1 MFGQFHFLLYL
12 CSKNKNL
19 NMNTD
24 RTINFGKY
32 KGTPIKQLILER
44 IGYIYWCLSNL
55 DWFKLNVDEQ
65 ALYDAVAIANI
76 KYEID
81 LVFPVRELAKH
92 IVDKDNYAKLDTPFI
107 ISRDGIIQ
115 YRIKDIN
122 NPIIHNVLKYKNY
135 NIRPLVPLTTDQM
148 GCINR
153 YMFSPIYDEPLDDYF
168 IGENPHAIV
177 E

>member
-1 MFGQFHFLLYL
+1 
-12 CSKNKNL
+12 
-19 NMNTD
+19 MNTD

-32 KGTPIKQLILER
+32 KGTPIKQLILEH
-44 IGYIYWCLSNL
+44 IGYIYWCLNNFE
-55 DWFKLNVDEQ
+55 WFKLNDDEQ
-65 ALYDAVAIANI
+65 ALYDAIAIANI

-92 IVDKDNYAKLDTPFI
+92 IVYKDKHSKLDTPFI
-107 ISRDGIIQ
+107 ISRDGIIR
-115 YRIKDIN
+115 YAIKDVG
-122 NPIIHNVLKYKNY
+122 NPIISDALKYKVD
-135 NIRPLVPLTTDQM
+135 NIKPLVPLTTEQM

-153 YMFSPIYDEPLDDYF
+153 YMFTPIDDEPLVDYF

>member
-1 MFGQFHFLLYL
+1 
-12 CSKNKNL
+12 
-19 NMNTD
+19 MNED

-32 KGTPIKQLILER
+32 KGTAIKQLILEH
-44 IGYIYWCLSNL
+44 IGYIYWCLGNL
-55 DWFKLNVDEQ
+55 EWFKLNADEQ

-81 LVFPVRELAKH
+81 LVFPVRELAKF
-92 IVDKDNYAKLDTPFI
+92 IVDKDSYSKLDTPFI
-107 ISRDGIIQ
+107 ISRDGIIR
-115 YRIKDIN
+115 YPIKDVD
-122 NPIIHNVLKYKNY
+122 NPIISGALKYKDD
-135 NIRPLVPLTTDQM
+135 NIKPLAPLTTEQM

-153 YMFSPIYDEPLDDYF
+153 YMFTPIDDEPLDDYF